1 MNDIVPFAMK
11 ARWLDVEVGHFLL
24 CYLSPGRVTAPVQAA
39 GGRQTL
45 GGGRAGNQPD
55 HGLNPNK

>member
-1 MNDIVPFAMK
+1 
-11 ARWLDVEVGHFLL
+11 
-24 CYLSPGRVTAPVQAA
+24 VTAPVQAA